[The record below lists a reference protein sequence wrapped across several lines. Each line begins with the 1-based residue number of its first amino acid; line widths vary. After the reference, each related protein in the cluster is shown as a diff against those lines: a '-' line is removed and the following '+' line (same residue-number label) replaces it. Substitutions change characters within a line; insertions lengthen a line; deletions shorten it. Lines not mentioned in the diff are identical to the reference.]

1 MIKMVKSKKR
11 TLSLAV
17 KLQLVMLSLLLLV
30 FAVIAWQTVA
40 NVESEYAKYHEMRLL
55 RKATTINSHI
65 EYVLNEADDIA
76 QIDWDH
82 EVEKISEINRINMI
96 LLDESYE
103 VIAFSSDSNLIN
115 NIVVP
120 KYLDSSKHC
129 ESRIEHRALNNQDYL
144 ASYSKIELEEGA
156 IIVEVPYFNSGKDS
170 SSEIKSLITQLVK
183 IYFIFF
189 LVIILI
195 APFIVNKLLST
206 LNLVRQKMNKLEIG
220 GKNEKIETYSND
232 ELGALVREYN
242 RMIDELEESANQ
254 LKKQE
259 RESAWKEIAQ
269 QVAHE
274 IKNPLTPMKLSIQHL
289 LRAKDDNPAKFD
301 MMVER
306 VSKTLVEQIDH
317 LAYIASE
324 FSSFARIPAPKFE
337 VLNINLEIS
346 QVVELY
352 KEHEGINL
360 SFEGDESLSANLDKS
375 QFNRVMSNIVKNAI
389 QAVEDVKAPAIK
401 IKAFAEGIH
410 VIIEVKDN
418 GVGIAADVKD
428 NIFTPNFSTKS
439 SGMGIGL
446 AMCKRIIEGFKGEVS
461 FESII
466 NEGTTFYIK
475 LPQL

>member
-1 MIKMVKSKKR
+1 MAKSKKR

-30 FAVIAWQTVA
+30 FAVIAWQTVT

-65 EYVLNEADDIA
+65 EYVLDEADDIV

-82 EVEKISEINRINMI
+82 EVKKISEINRINMI
-96 LLDESYE
+96 LLNESYE

-120 KYLDSSKHC
+120 KYLESSKHG
-129 ESRIEHRALNNQDYL
+129 ESRIEHRMLNNQDYL
-144 ASYSKIELEEGA
+144 ASYSKIELDEVV

-189 LVIILI
+189 LVILLI

-206 LNLVRQKMNKLEIG
+206 LNVVRQKMNKLEIG

-232 ELGALVREYN
+232 DLGALVREYN

-254 LKKQE
+254 LKQQE
-259 RESAWKEIAQ
+259 RENAWKEIAQ

-289 LRAKDDNPAKFD
+289 LRAKDDDPAKFD

-337 VLNINLEIS
+337 ALNINAEIS

-352 KEHEGINL
+352 KEYENIVL
-360 SFEGDESLSANLDKS
+360 TFEGDESLSANLDKS
-375 QFNRVMSNIVKNAI
+375 QFNRVMCNIVKNAI
-389 QAVEDVKAPAIK
+389 QAVEDVNAPAIK
-401 IKAFAEGIH
+401 IKAFAEGTH
-410 VIIEVKDN
+410 AIIEVKDN
-418 GVGIAADVKD
+418 GVGIALDVKH

-446 AMCKRIIEGFKGEVS
+446 AMCKRIIEGFKGEVR
-461 FESII
+461 FESKM

>member
-1 MIKMVKSKKR
+1 
-11 TLSLAV
+11 
-17 KLQLVMLSLLLLV
+17 
-30 FAVIAWQTVA
+30 
-40 NVESEYAKYHEMRLL
+40 
-55 RKATTINSHI
+55 
-65 EYVLNEADDIA
+65 
-76 QIDWDH
+76 
-82 EVEKISEINRINMI
+82 
-96 LLDESYE
+96 
-103 VIAFSSDSNLIN
+103 
-115 NIVVP
+115 
-120 KYLDSSKHC
+120 
-129 ESRIEHRALNNQDYL
+129 
-144 ASYSKIELEEGA
+144 
-156 IIVEVPYFNSGKDS
+156 
-170 SSEIKSLITQLVK
+170 
-183 IYFIFF
+183 
-189 LVIILI
+189 
-195 APFIVNKLLST
+195 
-206 LNLVRQKMNKLEIG
+206 MNKLEIG

-337 VLNINLEIS
+337 MLNINAEIS

-360 SFEGDESLSANLDKS
+360 SFEGDESLFANLDKS

-389 QAVEDVKAPAIK
+389 QAVEDVNAPAIK
-401 IKAFAEGIH
+401 IKAFAEGMH
-410 VIIEVKDN
+410 AIIEVKDN
-418 GVGIAADVKD
+418 GVGIEADVKD

-461 FESII
+461 FETII